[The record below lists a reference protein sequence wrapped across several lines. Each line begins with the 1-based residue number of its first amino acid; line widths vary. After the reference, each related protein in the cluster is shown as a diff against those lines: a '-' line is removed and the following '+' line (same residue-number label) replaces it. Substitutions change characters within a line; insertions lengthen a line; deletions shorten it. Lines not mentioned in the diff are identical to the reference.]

1 MSEPG
6 GGGGSGRRRG
16 SSVSRA
22 TSCGRRKRRKNKV
35 RSTPFPTRLHHH
47 NPLQRGSTENGARSP
62 SPGTGEPQPARAAQY
77 RQLRREVFKT
87 RSKSDKK
94 IVKSDK
100 NNSSHSPAA
109 HRCEQRTL
117 HKQKTKSNIQS
128 LKSHSPKKTERLLVD
143 SEITNRSVQKAE
155 KKPLTSAENVQ
166 NIKMKKGG
174 YNQDEIE
181 KEINYAGAKFS
192 DPPSPSVLPKPPSH
206 WMGIN
211 GPHSDQRKEIMTYHL
226 KALLK
231 VQL

>member
-6 GGGGSGRRRG
+6 GGGGGRRRG
-16 SSVSRA
+16 GSVNRA
-22 TSCGRRKRRKNKV
+22 RSCGRRKRRKNKV

-47 NPLQRGSTENGARSP
+47 NPLQKGSGENRARSP
-62 SPGTGEPQPARAAQY
+62 SPGPGEPQPARAAQY
-77 RQLRREVFKT
+77 RQLRREVLKT

-94 IVKSDK
+94 IVKAEK

-109 HRCEQRTL
+109 HRCEQRVL
-117 HKQKTKSNIQS
+117 HKQKAKSNIQS
-128 LKSHSPKKTERLLVD
+128 LKNTSLKKTERLYTD
-143 SEITNRSVQKAE
+143 SELTSRSVQKAE

-166 NIKMKKGG
+166 DIKIKEG
-174 YNQDEIE
+174 YNREEIE
-181 KEINYAGAKFS
+181 KINYAGAKFS

-211 GPHSDQRKEIMTYHL
+211 GHNSDQCKEIMTHHL